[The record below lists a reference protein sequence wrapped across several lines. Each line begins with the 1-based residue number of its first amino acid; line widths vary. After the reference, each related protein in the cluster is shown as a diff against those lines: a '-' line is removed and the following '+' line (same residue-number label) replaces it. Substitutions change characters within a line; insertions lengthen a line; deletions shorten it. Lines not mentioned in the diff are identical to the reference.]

1 MTDVPFFHPSSSGI
15 SVISVKGWNHCGRG
29 LGPSGGLKSFAEGVW
44 GPSGGLKTLPEG
56 LKPCRWG
63 VGYKARRT
71 SP

>member
-1 MTDVPFFHPSSSGI
+1 MTDVPFFHPSSSVI

-44 GPSGGLKTLPEG
+44 GPSGGLK
-56 LKPCRWG
+56 PCRWG